1 MINTT
6 LCYIER
12 DGKYLLLCRNKK
24 KNDLNEGKW
33 IGVGGK
39 CEPGES
45 PEACVRRET
54 FEETGLTL
62 GKLHFY
68 GIIHFRSDTW
78 EDEEMYLY
86 RGELSAADRAGALP
100 DCDEGELVWMK
111 KKDLDALPQWEGDRI
126 FHRLLDEEIPFFSL
140 KLVYSGEKLLSAVLN
155 GKQNLY
161 K

>member
-1 MINTT
+1 MIDTT

-12 DGKYLLLCRNKK
+12 GGSWLLMLRNKK
-24 KNDLNEGKW
+24 ENDLNEGKW

-39 CEPGES
+39 CEPGET
-45 PEACVRRET
+45 PEQCVRREA

-86 RGELSAADRAGALP
+86 SSEDFSGEPAEVCSEGTLAWIPKDNVMELP
-100 DCDEGELVWMK
+100 L
-111 KKDLDALPQWEGDRI
+111 WEGDRL
-126 FHRLLDEEIPFFSL
+126 FLKKMLDGEPSIEMT
-140 KLVYSGEKLLSAVLN
+140 LVYRGDKLIEWF
-155 GKQNLY
+155 
-161 K
+161 

>member
-1 MINTT
+1 MIDST
-6 LCYIER
+6 LCYLYRGDEVLMMHR
-12 DGKYLLLCRNKK
+12 TRK
-24 KNDLNEGKW
+24 KNDMNHDKW
-33 IGVGGK
+33 IGIGGRFEDK
-39 CEPGES
+39 ES
-45 PEACVRRET
+45 PEDCALREVR
-54 FEETGLTL
+54 EETGLTMTSW
-62 GKLHFY
+62 
-68 GIIHFRSDTW
+68 R
-78 EDEEMYLY
+78 Y
-86 RGELSAADRAGALP
+86 RGLVTFVNDLYETERMHLFTSAEFEGELT

>member
-1 MINTT
+1 MIDTT
-6 LCYIER
+6 LCYIR
-12 DGKYLLLCRNKK
+12 QDGKYLLMMRNKK
-24 KNDLNEGKW
+24 KNDLNQGKW

-39 CEPGES
+39 CERGES

-86 RGELSAADRAGALP
+86 SSDDFSGQLKEDCSEGTLAWVPEQDVLRLPTWAGDRLFLTRMLAGDESIELTLRY
-100 DCDEGELVWMK
+100 
-111 KKDLDALPQWEGDRI
+111 EGDE
-126 FHRLLDEEIPFFSL
+126 LAGWSEP
-140 KLVYSGEKLLSAVLN
+140 
-155 GKQNLY
+155 
-161 K
+161 

>member
-86 RGELSAADRAGALP
+86 GSDDFSGRLAEDCLEGTLAWVPKESVMDLP
-100 DCDEGELVWMK
+100 L
-111 KKDLDALPQWEGDRI
+111 WEGDRLFLRKMLAGESSI
-126 FHRLLDEEIPFFSL
+126 EMTLRYEGDRLASWSIP
-140 KLVYSGEKLLSAVLN
+140 
-155 GKQNLY
+155 
-161 K
+161 